1 MLRRLTTFCSSQPRN
16 LPLTSLASNRPVFG
30 GRSSE
35 GLRRSGAEI
44 VIDGPMVTRLTLVQH
59 ATAQQEIKKSR
70 FIAFAGPVADEAA
83 AKDFIAAQSD
93 PAANHN
99 CWAWRLGQNYR
110 FNDDGEP
117 SGTAGKP
124 ILAAI
129 DGQGLDRVAVVVT
142 RWFGGVLLGSGG
154 LIRAYGG
161 TAALCLR
168 EAEKLVLIETISGTV
183 ACGFG
188 DLALVQARLAAL
200 AGVQVGVQT
209 FTDSGAILSLSVP
222 TSQSGS
228 VDRLLTDLTSGRS
241 SIAWDH

>member
-1 MLRRLTTFCSSQPRN
+1 MGVAPAGGAVPRCGSLTDIRFTLVER
-16 LPLTSLASNRPVFG
+16 
-30 GRSSE
+30 
-35 GLRRSGAEI
+35 
-44 VIDGPMVTRLTLVQH
+44 VTR
-59 ATAQQEIKKSR
+59 QQEIRKSR
-70 FIAFAGPVADEAA
+70 FIAIAAPVADEAA
-83 AKDFIAAQSD
+83 AKDFVMSQAD
-93 PAANHN
+93 RTANHN

-161 TAALCLR
+161 TASLCLR
-168 EAEKLVLIETISGTV
+168 DAGKMALVESLSGTV

-188 DLALVQARLAAL
+188 DLTLAQARLAAL
-200 AGVQVGVQT
+200 SGVQVGVQA
-209 FTDSGAILSLSVP
+209 FTDSGAILAVSAPKSEADGVE
-222 TSQSGS
+222 
-228 VDRLLTDLTSGRS
+228 RLLTDLTSGRS
-241 SIAWDH
+241 VIRWDA

>member
-1 MLRRLTTFCSSQPRN
+1 M
-16 LPLTSLASNRPVFG
+16 
-30 GRSSE
+30 
-35 GLRRSGAEI
+35 
-44 VIDGPMVTRLTLVQH
+44 IDERMVARLTLVEL
-59 ATAQQEIKKSR
+59 AIRQQEIKKSR
-70 FIAFAGPVADEAA
+70 FKAVAGPVADAAA
-83 AKDFIAAQSD
+83 AKDFIAARSD

-168 EAEKLVLIETISGTV
+168 EAEKAALVETISGTV
-183 ACGFG
+183 TCGFG
-188 DLALVQARLAAL
+188 DLTLVQARLGAL
-200 AGVQVGVQT
+200 PGVEVGVQA
-209 FTDSGAILSLSVP
+209 FTDSGAILSVSAP
-222 TSQSGS
+222 KSEAGG

-241 SIAWDH
+241 AIRWNE